1 MMLQISPFFV
11 LFKNRTQSKK
21 IEISVENKLFNQ
33 QIQQVPG
40 GEEKRKGVSKNKGT
54 TFKDVESSRVHEA

>member
-1 MMLQISPFFV
+1 M
-11 LFKNRTQSKK
+11 
-21 IEISVENKLFNQ
+21 ENKLFNQ